1 MDKDTLLIK
10 RLKITSMIFMIIQL
24 TSGVLMFTNNSV
36 YWATICYMIA
46 VIFQCLILLS
56 TFPELADPKQIF
68 EQMYIKGVFMFIY
81 ILVILGIY
89 VYCISNSIDNIKE
102 NTMPSQWS
110 WYSWIIAILVLV
122 FMTPVLNIQITTQ
135 LDQLNPNASSDT
147 ISSDGTIS
155 KLIDVKN
162 NQHNGI
168 IISHF
173 IFIFVYIQYIIS
185 TFYQTDGFRV

>member
-1 MDKDTLLIK
+1 MREENLK
-10 RLKITSMIFMIIQL
+10 RLKITNMIFMIIQL

-56 TFPELADPKQIF
+56 TFPPISEPKQIF
-68 EQMYIKGVFMFIY
+68 MQMYERGVFMFIY
-81 ILVILGIY
+81 ILVILSIY
-89 VYCISNSIDNIKE
+89 TYCISKSIDNIQQ
-102 NTMPSQWS
+102 NTMPYQWS
-110 WYSWIIAILVLV
+110 WYAWIIAILILL
-122 FMTPVLNIQITTQ
+122 FITPILNIQVTNAI
-135 LDQLNPNASSDT
+135 DPINPSS
-147 ISSDGTIS
+147 IVSSS
-155 KLIDVKN
+155 KTATAVIAQGLDVKN